1 MTDLVFI
8 HNNQSVTTSR
18 KVAEVFQRNH
28 KDVLESIREILKAE
42 NSALKYFFET
52 TYKVEGNN
60 KSYPEYLMNFD
71 GFSIL
76 VMGFTG
82 KKAIRFRVK
91 FVEEFRRMSN
101 ELQRIK
107 LNRENAHWQEIR
119 SEVKRGYR
127 ELTDAVKQL
136 AELAKAQ
143 GSKSS
148 EKIFYM
154 NFAKLIN
161 KNLGIEPKSRDTL
174 EIWQLHEIEKLQF
187 MASCIIKGNVAKSAD
202 YHLPYRDSEQ
212 AFENYARLSY
222 INQCFL
228 N

>member
-1 MTDLVFI
+1 MNELVTI
-8 HNNQSVTTSR
+8 QNEQAVTSSR
-18 KVAEVFQRNH
+18 IVAEKFEKRH
-28 KDVLESIREILKAE
+28 ADVIRAIENIKAE
-42 NSALKYFFET
+42 NCVLIPCYFET
-52 TYKVEGNN
+52 SYQAGTGKHYK
-60 KSYPEYLMNFD
+60 EYLMNQK

-82 KKAIRFRVK
+82 KKARQWQSDFYDAFESTVK
-91 FVEEFRRMSN
+91 

-202 YHLPYRDSEQ
+202 YHLPYRDSKQ

-222 INQCFL
+222 INQRFL